1 MPALL
6 GYLSGRK
13 ISEACSLAQK
23 SGDHRLAL
31 LLSLSEGTHI
41 VRQLIENQLI
51 GWSELGVS
59 SFRNTEQI
67 LEEKSNHNTV
77 KPAVTVTF
85 V

>member
-6 GYLSGRK
+6 GYLSGRR

-31 LLSLSEGTHI
+31 LLALSEGTHI

-51 GWSELGVS
+51 EWSELGVS
-59 SFRNTEQI
+59 SFENTEQI
-67 LEEKSNHNTV
+67 LEEK
-77 KPAVTVTF
+77 
-85 V
+85 

>member
-59 SFRNTEQI
+59 SFGNTEQI
-67 LEEKSNHNTV
+67 FEEK
-77 KPAVTVTF
+77 
-85 V
+85 

>member
-1 MPALL
+1 LPALL

-59 SFRNTEQI
+59 SFGNTEQI
-67 LEEKSNHNTV
+67 FEEK
-77 KPAVTVTF
+77 
-85 V
+85 

>member
-67 LEEKSNHNTV
+67 LEEK
-77 KPAVTVTF
+77 
-85 V
+85 

>member
-59 SFRNTEQI
+59 SFGNTEQNF
-67 LEEKSNHNTV
+67 EEK
-77 KPAVTVTF
+77 
-85 V
+85 

>member
-1 MPALL
+1 LPALL

-67 LEEKSNHNTV
+67 LEEK
-77 KPAVTVTF
+77 
-85 V
+85 

>member
-1 MPALL
+1 LPALL

-59 SFRNTEQI
+59 SFGNTEQNF
-67 LEEKSNHNTV
+67 EEK
-77 KPAVTVTF
+77 
-85 V
+85 